1 VDVKIAFMAVIEK
14 RGDGQW
20 RARIRKVGFP
30 GTSKTFTLRRDAETW
45 ARTTEL
51 KIERR
56 EFVDAT
62 TAEVSFSEV
71 AQRYKAEVS
80 PLKRTGRAEG
90 YRIDRLIGHFGKYSL
105 NGIRPLD
112 IANYRDKRLKEVS
125 GQTVLHDLNTLSA
138 ILEHCRKDWGVHLVE
153 NPVKAIRKPATG
165 RSRDRRVSHSEVE
178 YLRLAADSGQVR
190 ALRPII
196 DLAIE
201 TSCRL
206 GELIGLQWDA
216 VNLKKRTL
224 FLSDTKNG
232 ESRTV
237 ALSTAAVAS
246 LSAMPRQ
253 ISGRLFENWRGSDA
267 FQPTWRKCVA
277 RAKRLYAEDCAKHK
291 IKPDKG
297 FLEDFRFHDLRHE
310 ATSRLFERGLNP
322 FEVASMTG
330 HKSMQMLKRYTHV
343 EAEKLAAKLG

>member
-1 VDVKIAFMAVIEK
+1 MAVIEK
-14 RGDGQW
+14 RGNGQW
-20 RARIRKVGFP
+20 RARIRKT
-30 GTSKTFTLRRDAETW
+30 GTPSISKTFTLKRDAETW
-45 ARTTEL
+45 AREAERS
-51 KIERR
+51 IERR
-56 EFVDAT
+56 EFVDSS
-62 TAEVSFSEV
+62 TADVLFLEV
-71 AQRYKAEVS
+71 AQRYNAEVS
-80 PLKRTGRAEG
+80 PLKRTGKAEG
-90 YRIDRLIGHFGKYSL
+90 YRIDRLIGHFGKYNLSS
-105 NGIRPLD
+105 IRPLD
-112 IANYRDKRLKEVS
+112 VAKYRDLRLKSVS
-125 GQTVLHDLNTLSA
+125 GQTTLHDLNTLSA
-138 ILEHCRKDWGVHLVE
+138 ILEHCRKDWGIHLVE

-165 RSRDRRVSHSEVE
+165 RSRDRRVSASEVE

-190 ALRPII
+190 TLRPII

-224 FLSDTKNG
+224 SLSITKNG

-237 ALSTAAVAS
+237 ALSTAAVTT
-246 LSAMPRQ
+246 LSAMPRH
-253 ISGRLFENWRGSDA
+253 ISGRVFENWSGSDA

-277 RAKRLYAEDCAKHK
+277 RAKHLYSADCVKRC

-330 HKSMQMLKRYTHV
+330 HKSMQMLRRYTHV
-343 EAEKLAAKLG
+343 EAEKLATKLG

>member
-1 VDVKIAFMAVIEK
+1 MAVIEK

-20 RARIRKVGFP
+20 RARIRKAGFP
-30 GTSKTFTLRRDAETW
+30 STSKTFTLRRDAETW

-56 EFVDAT
+56 EFVDVS
-62 TAEVSFSEV
+62 TAEVSFAEV
-71 AQRYKAEVS
+71 AKRYKDEVS
-80 PLKRTGRAEG
+80 PSKRTGRAEG
-90 YRIDRLIGHFGKYSL
+90 YRIERLIGHFGKYSL
-105 NGIRPLD
+105 GGIRPLD
-112 IANYRDKRLKEVS
+112 VAKYRDLRSKEVS

-138 ILEHCRKDWGVHLVE
+138 ILEHCRKDWGIHLIE
-153 NPVKAIRKPATG
+153 NPAKAIRKPATG
-165 RSRDRRVSHSEVE
+165 RSRDRRVSASEIE

-190 ALRPII
+190 NLKPIV

-206 GELIGLQWDA
+206 GELIGLKWEA
-216 VNLKKRTL
+216 VNLKKCTIS
-224 FLSDTKNG
+224 LSDTKNG

-237 ALSTAAVAS
+237 ALSTVAVAT
-246 LSAMPRQ
+246 LSAVPRNL
-253 ISGRLFENWRGSDA
+253 SGRVFDNWSGSDA
-267 FQPTWRKCVA
+267 FQTTWRKCVA
-277 RAKRLYAEDCAKHK
+277 RAKRLYAEACTRERV
-291 IKPDKG
+291 KPDIG
-297 FLEDFRFHDLRHE
+297 FLENFRFHDLRHE

-330 HKSMQMLKRYTHV
+330 HKSMQMLRRYTHV